1 MNDSSVRSPHAFAA
15 EQALL
20 GALMI
25 NGDLWNDIE
34 GDIAED
40 DFYDVR
46 HQLIFRA
53 LEYMRENSHV
63 DPILLTQQL
72 KDTDQLKEAGGEEY
86 IADLAGIGAVE
97 INVPHYI
104 KQIRK
109 QAMLRRMLSTLSISH
124 SQILRPG
131 SLQPGDILD
140 ETITRLSKLEGY
152 VDGDVNM
159 QSVSVKSR
167 EFFDILSE
175 IISTKKFDKLLGVQ
189 TGFSTLDNMTT
200 GLHGGDLV
208 IIAGRPG
215 AGKTAFA
222 LNLVRHISANNEQ
235 SVVFFS
241 LEMSAD
247 QLVMRLLSQGG
258 IDLQKLRTGK
268 DRQKKVMSGADL
280 RQFSSAVSELSGRHI
295 YVDDAG
301 ILNVLEIKGRARYLS
316 KQLKKQKVKLSLIV
330 VDYLQLL
337 SASPSESSDTRAL
350 EVGAISRGL
359 KALAKELNVPIVAL
373 SQLNRS
379 VETRT
384 NKEPL
389 LSDLRESGSI
399 EQDADIVIFLHEDK
413 SDRADESGF
422 DSPPE
427 GVPIRL
433 IIGKQRN
440 GPVGKIELNFHKHF
454 SKFAELSKKT
464 YSDEQG
470 DGWSTGG

>member
-1 MNDSSVRSPHAFAA
+1 MNDSSVQPPHAFAA

-20 GALMI
+20 GALML

-40 DFYDVR
+40 DFYDAR
-46 HQLIFRA
+46 HRSIFRT
-53 LEYMRENSHV
+53 LENMRQKFHV
-63 DPILLTQQL
+63 DPILLAQQL

-86 IADLAGIGAVE
+86 VAELAGIGAVE
-97 INVPHYI
+97 INIPHYI
-104 KQIRK
+104 KLIRK
-109 QAMLRRMLSTLSISH
+109 QAMLRRMLLMLSESH
-124 SQILRPG
+124 AQILHPG
-131 SLQPGDILD
+131 TLQPEDILD
-140 ETITRLSKLEGY
+140 GIATRINELE
-152 VDGDVNM
+152 DRLENNINM
-159 QSVSVKSR
+159 QSASVKSR
-167 EFFDILSE
+167 EFFDRLSE
-175 IISTKKFDKLLGVQ
+175 IISTKSFDKLLGVP
-189 TGFSTLDNMTT
+189 TGFSTLDDMTT
-200 GLHGGDLV
+200 GLHGGDLM

-222 LNLVRHISANNEQ
+222 LNLIRHISAIGHG
-235 SVVFFS
+235 VVIFS
-241 LEMSAD
+241 LEMLAE

-268 DRQKKVMSGADL
+268 DRKKNIINGDDIRL
-280 RQFSSAVSELSGRHI
+280 FTSAVSELENRHI
-295 YVDDAG
+295 YIDDAG
-301 ILNVLEIKGRARYLS
+301 LLNVLEIKRRARLLA

-337 SASPSESSDTRAL
+337 SASPSEASDVRAL

-399 EQDADIVIFLHEDK
+399 EQDADIVIFLYEDK
-413 SDRADESGF
+413 SDRADEGSF

-433 IIGKQRN
+433 IIGKHRN

-464 YSDEQG
+464 YSDGQG
-470 DGWSTGG
+470 DDWYTGG